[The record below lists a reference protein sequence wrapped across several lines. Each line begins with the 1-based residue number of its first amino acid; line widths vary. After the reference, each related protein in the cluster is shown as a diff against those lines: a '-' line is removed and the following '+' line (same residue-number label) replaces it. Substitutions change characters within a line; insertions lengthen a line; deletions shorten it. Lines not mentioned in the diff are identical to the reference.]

1 MENKEKIALPS
12 NLDELLP
19 VGMLTSGGL
28 IAEAIGRVAQKQ
40 VGIPDWA
47 AFHYAKNNDDTL
59 EITGGIVSTLGGSK
73 KWLGE
78 HDIIQIRAEDV
89 LSELNALN
97 QHNQHNQLNQ
107 QSDETSTAPEQQ
119 DNPTIT
125 DMRAR
130 IATAAPAKKM
140 QVVFALPDDA
150 AEQLSILKR
159 FHLSADIYGAQVLAC
174 QLVEEQS
181 EKGA

>member
-40 VGIPDWA
+40 VGIADWA

-97 QHNQHNQLNQ
+97 QHNQLIQ
-107 QSDETSTAPEQQ
+107 QPNATSTAPEQQ

-130 IATAAPAKKM
+130 IATAAPARKM

-174 QLVEEQS
+174 QLVEEES